1 MLSALVLA
9 QVGSTRYMHRIFLVS
24 QGLMHMAL
32 SANTS
37 HSPEVF
43 PLKPEMGVSE
53 NKGGGT
59 LFWGPYNKD
68 PTIQGTILGFPYLRK
83 LPRETRTQGGA
94 KGLLKL
100 KKNPGPG
107 TQSPTPILNPGDQNS
122 SK

>member
-53 NKGGGT
+53 NKGGVPYFGVLIIRIP
-59 LFWGPYNKD
+59 LFRVLYW
-68 PTIQGTILGFPYLRK
+68 GFPIFGNSQERLGLR
-83 LPRETRTQGGA
+83 E
-94 KGLLKL
+94 
-100 KKNPGPG
+100 GP
-107 TQSPTPILNPGDQNS
+107 
-122 SK
+122 KVF